1 MTPLIAAERYW
12 SLVYDAFTSM
22 LPWVEEVHLTA
33 LLHLGST
40 MLSIFRSDG
49 ESENTELGMVQPIHT
64 LVAGR
69 QTKAKIVEALDAA
82 FAEFIKKP

>member
-1 MTPLIAAERYW
+1 
-12 SLVYDAFTSM
+12 
-22 LPWVEEVHLTA
+22 
-33 LLHLGST
+33 